1 MSEQDNY
8 VGYDEAS
15 RILNV
20 KRQTL
25 YAWVSRKRIP
35 HIRLGPRCIRFSRVE
50 LNRWIEASRVQ
61 GWSDAS
67 KMR

>member
-35 HIRLGPRCIRFSRVE
+35 HIRLGPRCIRFSRAE

-67 KMR
+67 GAR